1 MKRIALIFTM
11 IVSLVAFS
19 CVTDTTQ
26 EIDTSVGGV
35 DQTTIALS
43 LESSRTHIV
52 GKVGEVYPLYW
63 SAGDKIAINGVT
75 SEALTEEAHGK
86 TVASFVLN
94 GELTYPYN
102 LTYPAPAEGVVAAEG
117 KQAVTFLAVQNYKAG
132 TFAEGA
138 TPMYGYVEAEGDAVE
153 LHHLSGILCL
163 APMGEATLTSM
174 TISAQYGKIA
184 GNFDVNCADG
194 TLVAHEDATNTI
206 TVSFGEGLA
215 LGAEAT
221 PIYVALPAGEYG
233 DLSITLHTAA
243 DSMTVRF
250 NSDGEKAVKAGIVR
264 KFADFAYSQN
274 SDIPEVFEIYDEAS
288 LRSFAAVAATF
299 FPRKSAK
306 VTATIDMTGK
316 QWIPIEGFG
325 AYEFDGGKAEGF
337 AIKGLSA
344 PLFGTT
350 SATITNVDLVDVNIT
365 ESERIISGS
374 LVCELSE
381 GGSVS
386 NCSVS
391 GSYTYNKTTGT
402 LAAGSLS
409 ATVGGLIGKV
419 VNADVNNCSSSVAF
433 SLASICATNPSDK
446 SYPAY
451 GGLIGAIANANDST
465 RVYDNLVYSGEMSYD
480 VATSMSRVQPAVG
493 GVVGLCN
500 ATTISNSTNTGKM
513 TYNGAVYCLYSGGVV
528 GISYRS
534 NHLNL
539 ENTAPI
545 TIEGTVGYA
554 YMGGVLGQVYDGIA
568 DHTAENLT
576 NRGKFTATENA
587 FLSKVAAIGGI
598 IGVAASNNLLTLS
611 NSNNYGQIELISKDE
626 ASYLGS
632 EARVGGIIGSSIIK
646 LVDNCK
652 NHAAISIKYSTAT
665 TQVGGLVG
673 LMQSSSAAIWQNCEN
688 LGAVS
693 LSSTLNSDVVY
704 MAGVAGNI
712 SNGTVKSCTNSAPVT
727 YSGAAKSTAYVGGC
741 VGYSATALTGIE
753 NQGAVTVTKDSKLVG
768 LCLAGVVG
776 WANKAV
782 TKSKNSGV
790 VTYLGTT
797 DMSTTMNDAGDA
809 VEVGNGRFCV
819 AGVIG
824 WSASSNSEL
833 TNEKEGSI
841 NVAGSFTVPVKK
853 KYGYLS
859 VAGVAGTCKSGN
871 HSKIYNYGDVTISS
885 AIPDAAWTEEPFV
898 FAGALGYVSGNLT
911 DVYNY
916 GTVTFS
922 GTSRSDQSIQI
933 AGAFGRGSNDAED
946 KYTNI
951 ENSGKVVVS
960 GKAIGASMIISGI
973 ASYNT
978 RSTYNNVVNKGDIEV
993 TGAASKSMLVAG
1005 VLANPN
1011 AALSTTGLVA
1021 NTGTITVSGYGKT
1034 TVNVGGVMGTHNAAN
1049 GSGYINTGDI
1059 FVTRSTADGAGNYP
1073 IYVGGIAATASLA
1086 LENAKCY
1093 CNIMAIT
1100 SNDTNCFRGWI
1111 TGSSRS
1117 ETVIAKNCEIGGMS
1131 VVEYN
1136 VEDEEYQGTNIS
1148 AKNYFNF
1155 IYGSADWT
1163 GVADY
1168 DGCKHISKAPA
1179 IE

>member
-1 MKRIALIFTM
+1 MKNFARLLMAIAAIFA
-11 IVSLVAFS
+11 VSCA
-19 CVTDTTQ
+19 TDATDELGVWLGKESQ
-26 EIDTSVGGV
+26 TSV
-35 DQTTIALS
+35 TIS
-43 LESSRTHIV
+43 LEGTKTHI
-52 GKVGEVYPLYW
+52 GEKVGDEYPLYW
-63 SAGDKIAINGVT
+63 SEGDKIAINGVA
-75 SEALTEEAHGK
+75 SEALTEAAHGQS
-86 TVASFVLN
+86 VANFVLN
-94 GELTYPYN
+94 GVLTYPYN
-102 LTYPAPAEGVVAAEG
+102 MVYPAPAEGVVAAEG
-117 KQAVTFLAVQNYKAG
+117 KQAVTFLAAQSYKAG

-138 TPMYGYVEAEGDAVE
+138 APMYALVAEGEAIS
-153 LHHLSGILCL
+153 LKHLSGLICL
-163 APMGEATLTSM
+163 PPMGEATLTSI
-174 TISAQYGKIA
+174 TIQAEKGKIA
-184 GNFDVNCADG
+184 GNFDLNCADG
-194 TLVAHEDATNTI
+194 TLVAHEDATDTI

-215 LGAEAT
+215 LGAKAT

-233 DLSITLHTAA
+233 NLFVSLRTAT
-243 DSMTVRF
+243 DSMNVKF
-250 NSDGEKAVKAGIVR
+250 NSDGEKAIKAGVVR
-264 KFADFAYSQN
+264 NFADFVYVPN

-306 VTATIDMTGK
+306 VTASIDMTGK
-316 QWIPIEGFG
+316 QWTPIEGFG

-350 SATITNVDLVDVNIT
+350 SATITNVDLVDVNIA
-365 ESERIISGS
+365 ESERIVSGS

-391 GSYTYNKTTGT
+391 GSYTYNKTAGT
-402 LAAGSLS
+402 LVAGTLS

-465 RVYDNLVYSGEMSYD
+465 REYDNLTYSGDLSYD
-480 VATSMSRVQPAVG
+480 VATYMTRVQPIIG
-493 GVVGLCN
+493 GVVGYCN

-513 TYNGAVYCLYSGGVV
+513 TYNGEVYCLYSGGVV
-528 GISYRS
+528 GMSYRS

-539 ENTAPI
+539 ENNAPI
-545 TIEGTVGYA
+545 TIDGTVWYA

-568 DHTAENLT
+568 DHTAKNLT

-598 IGVAASNNLLTLS
+598 IGVVAKNNQLTLS
-611 NSNNYGQIELISKDE
+611 DSSNYGPIELISKDE

-632 EARVGGIIGSSIIK
+632 EARVGGIIGSSIVK

-652 NHAAISIKYSTAT
+652 NHAAISIKYPTAT

-673 LMQSSSAAIWQNCEN
+673 LMQTSSATWQNCEN

-693 LSSTLNSDVVY
+693 LSSTLNSGVVY
-704 MAGVAGNI
+704 VAGVAANVTV
-712 SNGTVKSCTNSAPVT
+712 GTVTSSKNSGTVT
-727 YSGAAKSTAYVGGC
+727 YSGSAASTVYIGGC
-741 VGYSATALTGIE
+741 VGYSATALTSVE

-768 LCLAGVVG
+768 LCLGGVVG
-776 WANKAV
+776 WANKSV

-797 DMSTTMNDAGDA
+797 DMSTTMSSDGKTVEAGN
-809 VEVGNGRFCV
+809 ERFCV

-824 WSASSNSEL
+824 WSATSNSEL
-833 TNEKEGSI
+833 TNEKEGAI
-841 NVAGSFTVPVKK
+841 NVAGSFTVPVKG

-859 VAGVAGTCKSGN
+859 VGGVAGTCKSGN
-871 HSKIYNYGDVTISS
+871 HSKIYNYGDVTVSS
-885 AIPDAAWTEEPFV
+885 TIPNAAWTEEPFV

-922 GTSRSDQSIQI
+922 GTSRSDQNIQI

-951 ENSGKVVVS
+951 VNNGKVVVS

-978 RSTYNNVVNKGDIEV
+978 RSTYNNVVNNGDIEV

-1011 AALSTTGLVA
+1011 AAISTTGLVA
-1021 NTGTITVSGYGKT
+1021 NTGTITVSGFGKT
-1034 TVNVGGVMGTHNAAN
+1034 TVNVGGVMGTHNAVNA
-1049 GSGYINTGDI
+1049 SGYINTGDI
-1059 FVTRSTADGAGNYP
+1059 FVERSSAAETDYP
-1073 IYVGGIAATASLA
+1073 INVGGIAATATVA

-1093 CNIMAIT
+1093 CLIKACDAK
-1100 SNDTNCFRGWI
+1100 DTNCCKGWM

-1117 ETVIAKNCEIGGMS
+1117 ETVIAKNCEIGGML
-1131 VVEYN
+1131 VEKYS
-1136 VEDEEYQGTNIS
+1136 VEDEEYQGININ
-1148 AKNYFNF
+1148 AKNYFNY

-1163 GVADY
+1163 GVTDY
-1168 DGCKHISKAPA
+1168 DGCEYISKAPA

>member
-1 MKRIALIFTM
+1 MKNFARLLMAITAMLA
-11 IVSLVAFS
+11 VSCAADA
-19 CVTDTTQ
+19 TDELDVQ
-26 EIDTSVGGV
+26 LANECQTSI
-35 DQTTIALS
+35 TIS
-43 LESSRTHIV
+43 LEGTKTHL
-52 GKVGEVYPLYW
+52 GEKVGDEYPLFW
-63 SAGDKIAINGVT
+63 SAGDKIAINGVA
-75 SEALTEEAHGK
+75 SEALTDAAHGQS
-86 TVASFVLN
+86 VANFVLN
-94 GELTYPYN
+94 GVLAYPYN
-102 LTYPAPAEGVVAAEG
+102 MVYPAPAEGVVAAEG
-117 KQAVTFLAVQNYKAG
+117 KQAVTFLAEQNYKEG

-138 TPMYGYVEAEGDAVE
+138 APMYALVAEGEAIS
-153 LHHLSGILCL
+153 LKHLSGLICL

-174 TISAQYGKIA
+174 TISAEKGKIA
-184 GNFDVNCADG
+184 GNFDLNCADG

-206 TVSFGEGLA
+206 TVSFGEGLV
-215 LGAEAT
+215 LGTEAT

-391 GSYTYNKTTGT
+391 GSYTYNKTAGT
-402 LAAGSLS
+402 LAAGRLS

-419 VNADVNNCSSSVAF
+419 VNADVNNCSSSAAF
-433 SLASICATNPSDK
+433 NLASICASNPAEK

-465 RVYDNLVYSGEMSYD
+465 RVYDNLVYSGEISYD
-480 VATSMSRVQPAVG
+480 VATSMSKVQPAIG
-493 GVVGLCN
+493 GVVGYCN

-513 TYNGAVYCLYSGGVV
+513 TYNGAVYCLYSGGVI
-528 GISYRS
+528 GMSYRS
-534 NHLNL
+534 NYLNL
-539 ENTAPI
+539 ENNAPI

-568 DHTAENLT
+568 DHTAKNLT

-598 IGVAASNNLLTLS
+598 IGVGASDNLLTLS

-632 EARVGGIIGSSIIK
+632 EARVGGIIGSSVIK

-652 NHAAISIKYSTAT
+652 NHAAISIKYPTAT

-673 LMQSSSAAIWQNCEN
+673 LMQSSSTAIWQNCEN

-704 MAGVAGNI
+704 VAGIAGNI

-727 YSGAAKSTAYVGGC
+727 FSGSAASTVYVGGC

-753 NQGAVTVTKDSKLVG
+753 NQGEVTVTKDSKLVG

-797 DMSTTMNDAGDA
+797 DMSTTMNAEGDA
-809 VEVGNGRFCV
+809 VEVGNERFCV

-824 WSASSNSEL
+824 WGATSNSEL

-859 VAGVAGTCKSGN
+859 VAGVAGTLKSGN

-885 AIPDAAWTEEPFV
+885 TIPDAAWTEEPFV

-978 RSTYNNVVNKGDIEV
+978 KSTYNNVVNKGDIEV
-993 TGAASKSMLVAG
+993 TGAASKSMFVAG

-1073 IYVGGIAATASLA
+1073 IYVGGIAATASVA

-1131 VVEYN
+1131 VDEYN
-1136 VEDEEYQGTNIS
+1136 VEDEEYQGTNIN

-1163 GVADY
+1163 GVTDY
-1168 DGCKHISKAPA
+1168 DGCTHISKAPA

>member
-1 MKRIALIFTM
+1 MKNFARLLMAITAMLA
-11 IVSLVAFS
+11 VSCAADA
-19 CVTDTTQ
+19 TDELDVQ
-26 EIDTSVGGV
+26 LANECQTSI
-35 DQTTIALS
+35 TIS
-43 LESSRTHIV
+43 LEGTKTHL
-52 GKVGEVYPLYW
+52 GEKVGDEYPLFW
-63 SAGDKIAINGVT
+63 SAGDKIAINGVA
-75 SEALTEEAHGK
+75 SEALTEAAHGQS
-86 TVASFVLN
+86 VANFVLN
-94 GELTYPYN
+94 GVLAYPYN
-102 LTYPAPAEGVVAAEG
+102 MVYPAPAEGVVAAEG
-117 KQAVTFLAVQNYKAG
+117 KQAVTFLAEQNYKEG

-138 TPMYGYVEAEGDAVE
+138 APMYALVAEGEAIS
-153 LHHLSGILCL
+153 LKHLSGLICL

-174 TISAQYGKIA
+174 TISAEKGKIA
-184 GNFDVNCADG
+184 GNFDLNCADG

-206 TVSFGEGLA
+206 TVSFGEGLV
-215 LGAEAT
+215 LGTEAT

-391 GSYTYNKTTGT
+391 GAYTYSRTTGT
-402 LAAGSLS
+402 LEQGVIS
-409 ATVGGLIGKV
+409 ACVGGLVGKV
-419 VNADVNNCSSSVAF
+419 VDADVNNCSSSVTF
-433 SLASICATNPSDK
+433 NLASICASNPAEK

-465 RVYDNLVYSGEMSYD
+465 RVYDNFVYSGEMSYD
-480 VATSMSRVQPAVG
+480 VATSMSKVQPIIG
-493 GVVGLCN
+493 GVVGYCN

-528 GISYRS
+528 GMSYRS

-539 ENTAPI
+539 ENNAPI

-568 DHTAENLT
+568 DHTAKNLT

-652 NHAAISIKYSTAT
+652 NHAAISIKYPTAT

-673 LMQSSSAAIWQNCEN
+673 LMQSSSAATWQNCEN

-704 MAGVAGNI
+704 VAGVAGNI
-712 SNGTVKSCTNSAPVT
+712 AKGTVKSCTNSAPVT
-727 YSGAAKSTAYVGGC
+727 FSGSAASTVYIGGC

-753 NQGAVTVTKDSKLVG
+753 NKGAVTVTKDSKLVG

-776 WANKAV
+776 WANTAV

-797 DMSTTMNDAGDA
+797 DMSTTMNAAGDA
-809 VEVGNGRFCV
+809 VEVGNERFCV

-824 WSASSNSEL
+824 WGATSNSEL
-833 TNEKEGSI
+833 TNEEGGAI
-841 NVAGSFTVPVKK
+841 NVAGTFTVPVKK

-859 VAGVAGTCKSGN
+859 VGGVAGTLKSGN
-871 HSKIYNYGDVTISS
+871 HSKIYNYGAVTISS
-885 AIPDAAWTEEPFV
+885 TIPNASWTEEPFV

-916 GTVTFS
+916 GTVTYS
-922 GTSRSDQSIQI
+922 GTSRSDQNIQV
-933 AGAFGRGSNDAED
+933 AGAFGRGSNDAAD

-951 ENSGKVVVS
+951 VNNGKVVVS
-960 GKAIGASMIISGI
+960 GKAIGASMIVSGI

-978 RSTYNNVVNKGDIEV
+978 KSTYNNVVNNGDIEV
-993 TGAASKSMLVAG
+993 SGAASKSLLVAG
-1005 VLANPN
+1005 VLANPGN
-1011 AALSTTGLVA
+1011 TVSTTGLVA
-1021 NTGTITVSGYGKT
+1021 NTGTITVSGFGKT
-1034 TVNVGGVMGTHNAAN
+1034 TVNVGGVMGEHNSAN

-1059 FVTRSTADGAGNYP
+1059 FVERSSAAETDYP
-1073 IYVGGIAATASLA
+1073 IYVGGIAATASVA
-1086 LENAKCY
+1086 LENAKSY
-1093 CNIMAIT
+1093 CLIKA
-1100 SNDTNCFRGWI
+1100 SDAKDTNCFKGWM

-1117 ETVIAKNCEIGGMS
+1117 ETVIAKNCEIGGML
-1131 VVEYN
+1131 VDEYN
-1136 VEDEEYQGTNIS
+1136 VEDEEYQGTNIN

-1163 GVADY
+1163 GVTDY
-1168 DGCKHISKAPA
+1168 DGCTHISKAPA